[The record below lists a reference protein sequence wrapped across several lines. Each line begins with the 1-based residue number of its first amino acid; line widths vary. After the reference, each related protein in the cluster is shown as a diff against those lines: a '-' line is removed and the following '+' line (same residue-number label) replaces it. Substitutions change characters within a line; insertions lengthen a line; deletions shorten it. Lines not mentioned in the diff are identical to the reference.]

1 MIQCHNVT
9 TAFIRQLKNT
19 FQVTATYKNNTISLA
34 LQVVQKDTFL
44 MNLNGQGKSVMLTA
58 DLNLVYKKVPY
69 CFGQQSQNQCPVPLK
84 AQVKEQYVQKFA
96 KVCIFFHRAN
106 EIKLSGLIVH

>member
-1 MIQCHNVT
+1 MMTHHVSRQIRFKKNISKSRDFACR
-9 TAFIRQLKNT
+9 TAL
-19 FQVTATYKNNTISLA
+19 
-34 LQVVQKDTFL
+34 QKDTFL

-69 CFGQQSQNQCPVPLK
+69 CFGQQSQNQCPVPLN

-96 KVCIFFHRAN
+96 KVCIFFSSRQ
-106 EIKLSGLIVH
+106 